1 MTDFS
6 KLLNPEQ
13 CAAAT
18 AADGPVLVLAAAGT
32 GKTRTLVHRV
42 AYLIEQGVPADRLI
56 LLTFTNRAAREML
69 ERAEQ
74 LIGADA
80 GQIWAGTFHSICARM
95 LRLYGQCI
103 GIPPRFRIVDEDD
116 QLKIVN
122 DLIKEKI
129 SEPKDFPKKNV
140 VLRMISDAKN
150 ESKPLEVIA
159 ERNQSSIA
167 GYKVSEIVEIGEAY
181 AQRLKELSALDFDDL
196 LVEGLRLLKESEPV
210 RELFQEHFLHVLV
223 DEYQDTNGLQAEFTD
238 LLAAKHRNIM
248 AVGDD
253 FQCIYTWRGA
263 QIDNIL
269 EFPQRWKGCRII
281 KLERNYRSVPEV
293 LEMANAIMV
302 NAPEEFRKELI
313 PTRSSDSALPEVVVV
328 NDGNAQAAELVK
340 NIEDLRE
347 NGVRDRS
354 IAVLYRSHFHSIQ
367 IQMELTRHGIPFRL
381 TSGVGVFEQVHVKD
395 TLAFLR
401 LLLDP
406 KDQLSFLRL
415 VHLLPG
421 VGELSAKKYWV
432 KLGGEF
438 NVRDDATL
446 QKLGTIL
453 AKKAQPVWPQIS
465 KCFQASL
472 ESLENENFGEII
484 ENFLDFFYE
493 SYLNHEFEA
502 DKAGDRVSDLK
513 ELGIQIASS
522 GAGLEGFLADVAL
535 MTNLDVE
542 KKDSSQ
548 LITLSTI
555 HQAKGMEWP
564 YVFVPWCSKDMF
576 PSKKALDED
585 RKEEERR
592 LFYVVVTRAKDGL
605 TLYTPKYRDKG
616 DGSVFPC
623 GPSEFVTELPSN
635 LYHLRQVF
643 TPLNPF
649 GAGFG
654 NRFPRRGSF
663 NRFA

>member
-1 MTDFS
+1 M
-6 KLLNPEQ
+6 
-13 CAAAT
+13 
-18 AADGPVLVLAAAGT
+18 
-32 GKTRTLVHRV
+32 
-42 AYLIEQGVPADRLI
+42 
-56 LLTFTNRAAREML
+56 
-69 ERAEQ
+69 
-74 LIGADA
+74 
-80 GQIWAGTFHSICARM
+80 
-95 LRLYGQCI
+95 
-103 GIPPRFRIVDEDD
+103 
-116 QLKIVN
+116 
-122 DLIKEKI
+122 
-129 SEPKDFPKKNV
+129 
-140 VLRMISDAKN
+140 
-150 ESKPLEVIA
+150 
-159 ERNQSSIA
+159 
-167 GYKVSEIVEIGEAY
+167 
-181 AQRLKELSALDFDDL
+181 
-196 LVEGLRLLKESEPV
+196 
-210 RELFQEHFLHVLV
+210 
-223 DEYQDTNGLQAEFTD
+223 
-238 LLAAKHRNIM
+238 
-248 AVGDD
+248 
-253 FQCIYTWRGA
+253 
-263 QIDNIL
+263 
-269 EFPQRWKGCRII
+269 
-281 KLERNYRSVPEV
+281 
-293 LEMANAIMV
+293 
-302 NAPEEFRKELI
+302 
-313 PTRSSDSALPEVVVV
+313 
-328 NDGNAQAAELVK
+328 
-340 NIEDLRE
+340 
-347 NGVRDRS
+347 
-354 IAVLYRSHFHSIQ
+354 
-367 IQMELTRHGIPFRL
+367 
-381 TSGVGVFEQVHVKD
+381 
-395 TLAFLR
+395 
-401 LLLDP
+401 
-406 KDQLSFLRL
+406 
-415 VHLLPG
+415 
-421 VGELSAKKYWV
+421 
-432 KLGGEF
+432 
-438 NVRDDATL
+438 RDDATL

-643 TPLNPF
+643 TPLNSF